1 MQGNIRYMYS
11 LDTVIVARSLR
22 SLVKILSNL
31 TTDPTRSQM
40 LNMSPL
46 YRIMNAREI
55 GFRLGY
61 SFRASM
67 ASEGRGEVCHNPT
80 VWHIGTFKYSHQAEE
95 PEVFI
100 LLPTDK

>member
-1 MQGNIRYMYS
+1 MYS
-11 LDTVIVARSLR
+11 LEIVIVARSLR

-31 TTDPTRSQM
+31 TTDPTRSQI

-46 YRIMNAREI
+46 YRIVNAREI

-61 SFRASM
+61 NFRASTT
-67 ASEGRGEVCHNPT
+67 SEGRGEVCHNPT
-80 VWHIGTFKYSHQAEE
+80 VWHIGTFKYSYQPEE
-95 PEVFI
+95 REVFI